1 MIIDLTTGTHNNVP
15 YWQQE
20 RLVIK
25 LTTASD
31 HVDLYDWA
39 DQNTPL
45 ATYLTADGVAEI
57 DITDYVR
64 ANPTRNTYALTY
76 EGAGEYWPI
85 SIVRAGLINPEG
97 MIIPPTDGI
106 DSQLGML
113 IIPPSKIIRAAAGFD
128 SYGFEFYAKQIQGIT
143 WQYRMNSGA
152 WQALSNG
159 VTMAVRSDLNTL
171 QIRFNSTLQ
180 LSRTITEREC
190 GHRYADISWVSAIG
204 MDRTLNGRKLHAWEV
219 RAQEIASAG
228 DYSLLD
234 WDNKF
239 DIVKGREDS
248 FTLVLDE
255 LDAYDM
261 WYYSDILTSSD
272 VRLLAIDGWTAQS
285 ESEMVRLEVVGKSV
299 TLPNG
304 TALGKL
310 EIQVKFKRY
319 DAVSL

>member
-1 MIIDLTTGTHNNVP
+1 MIIDLTTGTHTNVP

-25 LTTASD
+25 LTTTSD
-31 HVDLYDWA
+31 HVDLYDWV
-39 DQNTPL
+39 DQENPI

-64 ANPTRNTYALTY
+64 ANPTRDIYALTY
-76 EGAGEYWPI
+76 EGAGTYWPL
-85 SIVRAGLINPEG
+85 SIVRAGSINPEG
-97 MIIPPTDGI
+97 MIIPPLELDTRLGI
-106 DSQLGML
+106 L
-113 IIPPSKIIRAAAGFD
+113 IAPPSKIIRAIDGG
-128 SYGFEFYAKQIQGIT
+128 YGIEFYAKPVGLT
-143 WQYRMNSGA
+143 WQYRMNDSA
-152 WQALSNG
+152 WQNMPNG
-159 VTMAVRSDLNTL
+159 VTQMGRSDINRI
-171 QIRFNSTLQ
+171 QIGHSDVAIIT
-180 LSRTITEREC
+180 RTITERDC
-190 GHRYADISWVSAIG
+190 GHRYADILWISALG
-204 MDRTLNGRKLHAWEV
+204 MDRTLKGRKLHTWEV
-219 RAQEIASAG
+219 RAQEIESVN
-228 DYSLLD
+228 DYYLLD
-234 WDNKF
+234 WDNSYNT
-239 DIVKGREDS
+239 VKGREDG

-272 VRLLAIDGWTAQS
+272 VRLLAIDGWAAQS

-319 DAVSL
+319 DAVNL